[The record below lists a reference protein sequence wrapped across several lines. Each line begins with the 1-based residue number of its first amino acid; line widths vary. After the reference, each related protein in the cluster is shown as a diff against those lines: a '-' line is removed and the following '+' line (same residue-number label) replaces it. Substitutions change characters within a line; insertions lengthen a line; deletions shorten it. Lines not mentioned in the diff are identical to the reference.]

1 MKILMYILSAAI
13 GYLLGTFST
22 GTIVARL
29 YGNLDL
35 RKTGSGNTGTTN
47 ALRSLGWLP
56 GILTLVGDCLK
67 GVLGAWIGKM
77 LGGQIGMLLGGGF
90 AVAGH
95 DFPVFTR
102 FKGGKGIATSLG
114 ATIVICPPVAPW
126 LVVIA
131 IALLIATHIMSVG
144 TLAASLSYLPLMLIY
159 RPADLSMSRCVVFS
173 LVLMVMSF
181 ARHHQNIR
189 RLLHGQEN
197 KLDFAKITKITR
209 ESLRKKK

>member
-1 MKILMYILSAAI
+1 MVILKYILSAVI

-22 GTIVARL
+22 GTLVARL
-29 YGNLDL
+29 YGNMDL

-47 ALRSLGWLP
+47 ALRALGWIP
-56 GILTLVGDCLK
+56 GVLTLVGDCAK

-95 DFPVFTR
+95 DFPVFTG

-114 ATIVICPPVAPW
+114 ATIIICPPVAPW

-144 TLAASLSYLPLMLIY
+144 TLTASLSYLPLMLIY
-159 RPADLSMSRCVVFS
+159 RPADLSLGRCIAFS
-173 LVLMVMSF
+173 LVLMAMSF

-189 RLLHGQEN
+189 RLLHGEEN
-197 KLDFAKITKITR
+197 KLDFAKITKITKK
-209 ESLRKKK
+209 SLKKGK

>member
-67 GVLGAWIGKM
+67 GILGAWIGKM
-77 LGGQIGMLLGGGF
+77 LGGQLGMLLGGGF

-159 RPADLSMSRCVVFS
+159 RSADLSLSRCVVFS
-173 LVLMVMSF
+173 LVLMAMSF
-181 ARHHQNIR
+181 ARHHQNIG

-209 ESLRKKK
+209 KRLRKKK